1 MTDFKELIRDKNDYE
16 RIKLAFEAV
25 YAKEFKSDIA
35 LELQAFRDYYI
46 SIGGKAKDFDR
57 MEKAFTDEQK
67 EFEDRLRQLERDQR
81 RQMGQAELV
90 GRTQF
95 GAPYNDLDCGDWLA
109 NGKGI
114 SKPSPNGLAMKVA
127 SRYPVTWVRSM
138 KNVNT
143 GKYKV
148 TLAFR
153 KRGRWQEV
161 TADRAVIADKSKISA
176 LAAYDFPVTSDTTGN
191 LVEYLA
197 DLEFY
202 NSDTIEMIRST
213 SKLGWQE
220 NKTAEFFPYS
230 NDTNDETILFD
241 GENEFADQYDALT
254 PRGSSDKWLE
264 AVRSVRKSGRIE
276 PLFMMAAS
284 FASPLLK
291 VVGVQS
297 FCVNLWGNTE
307 GGKTVTA
314 QLAAS
319 IWADPA
325 AGRFM
330 TDFNGTDVSFEV
342 RQNFLNSFPLIL
354 DDSATVKN
362 RAFFDMSDFV
372 YKRCKEKGK
381 GRSDKNLGTRDSY
394 TWRQVIIMNGE
405 QPAVSED
412 MQGGA
417 INRTL
422 DLACGHTAIY
432 SDPRSLC
439 EVIQHN
445 YGHAGADYMAAVL
458 AMDREALRD
467 MYKAHLEQVSGLD
480 GMQKQSNALAVIMLA
495 DELAERF
502 VFRDGVR
509 LDLAAAAET
518 LSTKDFVSED
528 KRCYDY
534 LTDQLSI
541 HRDRF
546 VPIDDGEGGRIYKGD
561 IWGCVDGDY
570 LIIIRT
576 VFDELCRQA
585 GYSGKRFLN
594 WARAQDLIL
603 CGEKGRPTKVKRLG
617 NATPRCVFLRLPDE
631 DENEGFDGGVPF

>member
-1 MTDFKELIRDKNDYE
+1 MSL
-16 RIKLAFEAV
+16 
-25 YAKEFKSDIA
+25 
-35 LELQAFRDYYI
+35 
-46 SIGGKAKDFDR
+46 GGKGKDFDR
-57 MEKAFTDEQK
+57 LEKAYTDE
-67 EFEDRLRQLERDQR
+67 LRAIEKKREELEREER
-81 RQMGQAELV
+81 RRMGLAELV

-95 GAPYNDLDCGDWLA
+95 GAPYPDLNCGEWQA
-109 NGKGI
+109 NVKGI
-114 SKPSPNGLAMKVA
+114 RKAAENGLTTKLA
-127 SRYPVTWVRSM
+127 SRYPITWVRSM

-143 GKYKV
+143 GKYKI
-148 TLAFR
+148 TLAFK
-153 KRGRWQEV
+153 KRDRWNEV
-161 TADRAVIADKSKISA
+161 TTAREVIADKSKISA
-176 LAAYDFPVTSDTTGN
+176 LAAYDFPVTSDTTAA

-202 NSDTIEMIRST
+202 NANSIEMIRST

-230 NDTNDETILFD
+230 NENSTDMLLFD
-241 GENEFADQYDALT
+241 GENEFADQYEALT
-254 PRGSSDKWLE
+254 PQGDPDKWLE
-264 AVRSVRKSGRIE
+264 AVRGVRKSGRIE

-291 VVGVQS
+291 IIGVQS

-445 YGHAGADYMAAVL
+445 YGWAGADYMAAVL
-458 AMDREALRD
+458 AMDKVQLVEL
-467 MYKAHLEQVSGLD
+467 YKAQLNRVNELD
-480 GMQKQSNALAVIMLA
+480 GMQKQSNALAAILLA

-502 VFRDGVR
+502 VFKDGVF

-518 LSTKDFVSED
+518 MSTKDFVSED

-541 HRDRF
+541 HHDRF
-546 VPIDDGEGGRIYKGD
+546 VPVSTTEGTVYKGD

-594 WARAQDLIL
+594 WARAQGLIL
-603 CGEKGRPTKVKRLG
+603 CGEKGRPTKVKRIG
-617 NATPRCVFLRLPDE
+617 SSTPRCVFLRLPDE
-631 DENEGFDGGVPF
+631 GENEGFDGGVPF

>member
-1 MTDFKELIRDKNDYE
+1 MSL
-16 RIKLAFEAV
+16 
-25 YAKEFKSDIA
+25 
-35 LELQAFRDYYI
+35 
-46 SIGGKAKDFDR
+46 GGKGKDFDR
-57 MEKAFTDEQK
+57 LEKAYTDE
-67 EFEDRLRQLERDQR
+67 LRAIEKKREELEREER
-81 RQMGQAELV
+81 RRMGLAELV

-95 GAPYNDLDCGDWLA
+95 GAPYPDLNCGEWQA
-109 NGKGI
+109 NVKGI
-114 SKPSPNGLAMKVA
+114 RKAAENGLTTKLA
-127 SRYPVTWVRSM
+127 SRYPITWVRSM

-143 GKYKV
+143 GKYKI
-148 TLAFR
+148 TLAFK
-153 KRGRWQEV
+153 KRDRWNEV
-161 TADRAVIADKSKISA
+161 TTAREVIADKSKISA
-176 LAAYDFPVTSDTTGN
+176 LAAYDFPVTSDTTAA

-202 NSDTIEMIRST
+202 NADSIEMIRST

-230 NDTNDETILFD
+230 NENSTDMLLFD
-241 GENEFADQYDALT
+241 GENEFTDQYEALT
-254 PRGSSDKWLE
+254 PQGDPDKWLE
-264 AVRSVRKSGRIE
+264 AVRGVRKSGRIE

-291 VVGVQS
+291 IIGVQS

-422 DLACGHTAIY
+422 DLACGPTAIY
-432 SDPRSLC
+432 EDPRTLC

-445 YGHAGADYMAAVL
+445 YGWAGADYMAAVL
-458 AMDREALRD
+458 SMDRDSLRE
-467 MYKAHLEQVSGLD
+467 MYKAYLERVSKLD
-480 GMQKQSNALAVIMLA
+480 GMQKQSNALAAIMLA

-502 VFRDGVR
+502 VFKDGVF

-541 HRDRF
+541 HHDRF
-546 VPIDDGEGGRIYKGD
+546 VPVSTTEGTVYKGD

-594 WARAQDLIL
+594 WARAQGLIL
-603 CGEKGRPTKVKRLG
+603 CGTKGLPTKTKRIG
-617 NATPRCVFLRLPDE
+617 NISPRCVFLRLPDDDETE
-631 DENEGFDGGVPF
+631 DYPGGVPF

>member
-1 MTDFKELIRDKNDYE
+1 MTDFKELIKDKNDYDHI
-16 RIKLAFEAV
+16 RLAFESV
-25 YAKEFKSDIA
+25 YANEYKSDIA

-57 MEKAFTDEQK
+57 MEKAFTDEQR
-67 EFEDRLRQLERDQR
+67 EFRENLRQLEEDQR
-81 RQMGQAELV
+81 RRLGHAEIV

-95 GAPYNDLDCGDWLA
+95 GAPYTDLACGDWLA

-114 SKPSPNGLAMKVA
+114 SKPSPNGLATKVA

-153 KRGRWQEV
+153 KRGHWQEV

-202 NSDTIEMIRST
+202 NADSIEMIRST

-230 NDTNDETILFD
+230 NENSTDMLLFD
-241 GENEFADQYDALT
+241 GENEFADQYEALT
-254 PRGSSDKWLE
+254 PQGDPDKWLE
-264 AVRSVRKSGRIE
+264 AVRNVRKSGRIE

-291 VVGVQS
+291 IIGVQS

-307 GGKTVTA
+307 GGKTVTSL
-314 QLAAS
+314 LAAS

-325 AGRFM
+325 PGRFM

-362 RAFFDMSDFV
+362 RTFFDMSDFV

-458 AMDREALRD
+458 RMDRETLRA
-467 MYKAHLEQVSGLD
+467 MYKAYLERVSKLD
-480 GMQKQSNALAVIMLA
+480 GMQKQSNALAAIMLA

-502 VFRDGVR
+502 VFKDGVF

-546 VPIDDGEGGRIYKGD
+546 VPVSTTEGTVYKGD
-561 IWGCVDGDY
+561 IWGCVDGEY

-576 VFDELCRQA
+576 AFDELCRQA